1 MKLSNLFGD
10 FVNLNE
16 AFDTKF
22 DSIEWETYS
31 GNYQAKAVINNEEF
45 RLYLEGSSFSV
56 DGEPLI
62 FLNIAFARIVDGEAT
77 QAMLNTRT
85 NQSKQIGAVVSALTD
100 KVEELSRTMQ
110 IDAIVF
116 LVEAGQENRISF
128 YKRILLSKIYG
139 LRPWEYRFS
148 IKWFGGTALVAT
160 KELLGTV
167 KKKALEHEILQRRKQ
182 VYFHLQ

>member
-1 MKLSNLFGD
+1 
-10 FVNLNE
+10 
-16 AFDTKF
+16 
-22 DSIEWETYS
+22 
-31 GNYQAKAVINNEEF
+31 
-45 RLYLEGSSFSV
+45 
-56 DGEPLI
+56 
-62 FLNIAFARIVDGEAT
+62 
-77 QAMLNTRT
+77 
-85 NQSKQIGAVVSALTD
+85 
-100 KVEELSRTMQ
+100 MQ